1 MIKDIQPQIPLTRDE
16 KGNLQID
23 NEFVDLFYKETERN
37 WKLVRERDGMTK
49 YSRDVLW
56 VEWQEDGTFREQFKE
71 IAIGRSL
78 IMSPFNE
85 YYTWMTTALT
95 EILGSDETFVKFRTN
110 NSIYTLY
117 KTNE

>member
-1 MIKDIQPQIPLTRDE
+1 MIKDIQPKIPLTKDE
-16 KGNLQID
+16 EGILKID

-56 VEWQEDGTFREQFKE
+56 VEWQEDGTFKEQFKE

-85 YYTWMTTALT
+85 YYTWMTTTLA
-95 EILGSDETFVKFRTN
+95 EILESDETFVKFRTN

-117 KTNE
+117 KINE

>member
-1 MIKDIQPQIPLTRDE
+1 
-16 KGNLQID
+16 
-23 NEFVDLFYKETERN
+23 
-37 WKLVRERDGMTK
+37 MTK

-56 VEWQEDGTFREQFKE
+56 VEWQEDGTFKEQFKE

-85 YYTWMTTALT
+85 YYTWMTTVLT
-95 EILGSDETFVKFRTN
+95 EILESDETFVKFRTN

-117 KTNE
+117 KINE